1 MTLRPIGLPSSI
13 ESLGGDGVSGQC
25 PTSAPC
31 LGCRCLHVSGDN
43 FHFCA
48 DAGANPLN
56 TAMITA
62 TLLRCDLLLQ
72 PVLFRI
78 PIRSDAS

>member
-1 MTLRPIGLPSSI
+1 MSDVGALSRLP
-13 ESLGGDGVSGQC
+13 L
-25 PTSAPC
+25 
-31 LGCRCLHVSGDN
+31 LHVSGDN

-48 DAGANPLN
+48 EAGAKPLD

-72 PVLFRI
+72 PLLFRI
-78 PIRSDAS
+78 QILSDAS